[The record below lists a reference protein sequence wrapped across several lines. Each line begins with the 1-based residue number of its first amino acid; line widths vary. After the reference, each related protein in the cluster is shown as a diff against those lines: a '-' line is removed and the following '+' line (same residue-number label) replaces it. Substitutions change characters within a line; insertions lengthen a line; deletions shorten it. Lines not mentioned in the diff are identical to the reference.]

1 MSEFKM
7 EERSSEPGG
16 TTQQFSS
23 IQKSYSSAP
32 YSGNKRSSSRVPVLY
47 IEEDSFDDLIKKAE
61 GSLEI
66 EFWPGAMSY
75 AERAQALEPHNTR
88 AYVCMM
94 LADLKCKNI
103 DDIKFLKSPID
114 SNQFY
119 RQLLIL
125 GDEEL
130 KRNLAEANNY
140 ICSRLRDSY
149 QGELDQIKH
158 DMDRATIVPDLI
170 GAEKLLETLPVFS
183 DSVILKEKLMKKKHE
198 LIDETMSRAE
208 KYAQHYNWTEAID
221 LLESVSF
228 EEKARMTLLD
238 YRRQQEIDRAYIQS
252 IRLQEKYD
260 FRGAADIFSTL
271 GNYRDSQERLKKCR
285 RMIKGNK
292 VRAVGRKHT
301 CAVWVNVFLSA
312 FLALGCFV
320 SAPTHILI
328 SFLWGI
334 PLCIFTVI
342 MTIIHA
348 RYRPTKRM
356 WIVMAVVLSIFIILT
371 AINALPFSQSQSLI
385 PSIVYLVLML
395 CSIFV

>member
-1 MSEFKM
+1 MSGFKM
-7 EERSSEPGG
+7 EKRNSEPGG
-16 TTQQFSS
+16 AMQQLSS
-23 IQKSYSSAP
+23 IQKAQSSAP
-32 YSGNKRSSSRVPVLY
+32 HSANKKSSSRVPVLY
-47 IEEDSFDDLIKKAE
+47 VEEDSFDDLIEKAE
-61 GSLEI
+61 ASLEI
-66 EFWPGAMSY
+66 EFWLGAMSY
-75 AERAQALEPHNTR
+75 AERAQALEPQNTR

-103 DDIKFLKSPID
+103 EDIKLLKSPID
-114 SNQFY
+114 NNQFY

-130 KRNLAEANNY
+130 KHNLAEVNSY

-158 DMDRATIVPDLI
+158 DMERATIVPDLNR
-170 GAEKLLETLPVFS
+170 AEKLLETLPNFTDAIV
-183 DSVILKEKLMKKKHE
+183 LKENLAKKKHE
-198 LIDETMSRAE
+198 LLDETINHA
-208 KYAQHYNWTEAID
+208 KKCANNYNWAEAIVV
-221 LLESVSF
+221 LESISF
-228 EEKARMTLLD
+228 DEKARILLLD
-238 YRRQQEIDRAYIQS
+238 YKQQLEIDRAYIQGV
-252 IRLQEKYD
+252 RLQEKYD

-285 RMIKGNK
+285 RMIKGER

-320 SAPTHILI
+320 SAPTHVLV

-334 PLCIFTVI
+334 PLCVFSVV
-342 MTIIHA
+342 MSIIRA
-348 RYRPTKRM
+348 RYRPAKRM

-371 AINALPFSQSQSLI
+371 ATNSLPFSQSQSLI